1 MTCQCTLQA
10 FSRAQRTRPKLRDSS
25 NSAWVLSSCVQP
37 SLQNRGTF
45 LSRTDQWPVRDNNF
59 RVFTDRGE
67 SKNATKTSAGA
78 ADAQRK
84 EHKTQ
89 TKGTTAHG
97 QHVPQRFLR
106 AQRLVSA
113 VIIFGRFVVS
123 ISRFWDKK
131 NQIRPT
137 ATLGKLR
144 IRGQRLTI

>member
-1 MTCQCTLQA
+1 MAASYARKSDTVKA
-10 FSRAQRTRPKLRDSS
+10 KLRDSS
-25 NSAWVLSSCVQP
+25 NSACVLNSCVQP

-45 LSRTDQWPVRDNNF
+45 LSRTGHWSVRDNNF

-97 QHVPQRFLR
+97 QHMPQRFLR
-106 AQRLVSA
+106 AQRLVPA
-113 VIIFGRFVVS
+113 VIIFGVFVTS
-123 ISRFWDKK
+123 ISRSRDKK